1 MIDNKKVKW
10 LGNNLVEVM
19 SLITDK
25 NIKVTTDKK
34 HIIESEPVIEVEIGQ
49 YVFLGSSGNYEVSDQ

>member
-10 LGNNLVEVM
+10 LGNNLVEIM

-25 NIKVTTDKK
+25 NIKVTKDKK
-34 HIIESEPVIEVEIGQ
+34 LIIESEPVIKVGIGQ
-49 YVFLGSSGNYEVSDQ
+49 YVFLGSSGKYEVEN